1 MNERIKELADQ
12 AKVTVLTTHG
22 MENVVDGCYV
32 ISPAQL
38 EKFAEL
44 IIQKCADLADEAVP
58 FFVYDVILDH
68 FEVEESKEDS
78 AWPLCGEDGGTICGM
93 TCCEYRS

>member
-22 MENVVDGCYV
+22 MEDVVDGCFV

-44 IIQKCADLADEAVP
+44 IVQECADYIRTNLDSWAAEPLAFCMERDFGVHGDYA
-58 FFVYDVILDH
+58 
-68 FEVEESKEDS
+68 
-78 AWPLCGEDGGTICGM
+78 
-93 TCCEYRS
+93 